1 MRSKTQGHRQK
12 TNLFGDEA
20 AGLAHRQRRLQ
31 AVALAGG
38 QEGQQRLRLVLR
50 IQLHLRTGSCEY
62 KPADV
67 IVSSLRLAGGQEGQR
82 HLRLV
87 LRIQLCLST
96 TRWCGGL
103 GIGFTKDAS
112 TRLAAGE
119 KGHCFICKYI
129 KSSHIQQRSRPVLCA
144 PPWTSAER
152 TTALQL
158 SGRGVEVLSRQRQT
172 SVTKQP
178 AGLLLQL
185 QRLFR
190 CQAAVKRRQTM
201 CHRNSLQDYCC
212 SCSACSAVK
221 LLSRRRQTR
230 CHRNSL
236 QDYCCSCSACSAV
249 KLLSSGVNQG
259 VTKQPAGLLLQLQ
272 RLFRCQASVK
282 RRQTRCHSNSLQ
294 DYCCSC
300 SACSAVKLLS
310 SGVKQRFTE
319 QPAGLLLQLQRLF
332 RCQAAVRWRQINI
345 V

>member
-190 CQAAVKRRQTM
+190 CQAAV
-201 CHRNSLQDYCC
+201 
-212 SCSACSAVK
+212 
-221 LLSRRRQTR
+221 
-230 CHRNSL
+230 
-236 QDYCCSCSACSAV
+236 
-249 KLLSSGVNQG
+249 
-259 VTKQPAGLLLQLQ
+259 
-272 RLFRCQASVK
+272 
-282 RRQTRCHSNSLQ
+282 
-294 DYCCSC
+294 
-300 SACSAVKLLS
+300 
-310 SGVKQRFTE
+310 
-319 QPAGLLLQLQRLF
+319 
-332 RCQAAVRWRQINI
+332 RWRQINI